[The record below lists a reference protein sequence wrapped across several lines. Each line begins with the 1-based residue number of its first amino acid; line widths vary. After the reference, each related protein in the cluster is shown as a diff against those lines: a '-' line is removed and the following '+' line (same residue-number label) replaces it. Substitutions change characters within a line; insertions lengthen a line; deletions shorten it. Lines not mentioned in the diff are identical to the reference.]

1 MGSSL
6 GDIMKDRNYSEPP
19 EVQAIKDFVNNEVG
33 IVPAVA
39 VTKNSFIVTLPS
51 AAAAGTL
58 RFRLFQLQRQL
69 GHDRR
74 IIIKIS

>member
-1 MGSSL
+1 
-6 GDIMKDRNYSEPP
+6 MKNRNYSEPP
-19 EVQAIKDFVNNEVG
+19 EVQAIKDFVKSEVG
-33 IVPAVA
+33 IVPAVS
-39 VTKNSFIVTLPS
+39 VTKDSFIVTLPS